1 MTVTTTPP
9 VLALSHLAENL
20 VGSEII
26 RIAAKINERIAAGET
41 INNLTIGDF
50 DPKVFPL
57 PEAYINE
64 IVTAYREG
72 HTNYPQANGMEAL
85 REAVSLHLKRTQGL
99 DYNKDCVLISGGA
112 RPLIYAA
119 YRAIV
124 DEGDTVV
131 FPIPSWNNN
140 HYSFLTGAK
149 MVAVDTTAANR
160 FLPTADDLR
169 PYLSDATLVAVCSP
183 LNPTGTSFSE
193 EGLGTIC
200 DLILEENARRPEGQ
214 KPLYL
219 LYDQIYSAL
228 TLRGAKHIDPVSL
241 RPEMRPYT
249 VFVDGVSKAFA
260 ATGVRVGW
268 TFGPERVV
276 AKMRAILS
284 HVGAWAPKPEQIA
297 TARLLRNEAETDRI
311 IDQHRSMV
319 TERVDALYEGFSKMK
334 AEGFPV
340 DAIPAEGAMYLTVK
354 IDLKG
359 MTLPN
364 GKAVTDSEDVT
375 LYLLE
380 EAGLGLVPFYA
391 FGAARSNPW
400 FRISVGTLRPEQVA
414 GIFDNLRK
422 ALAFTL

>member
-169 PYLSDATLVAVCSP
+169 PHLAGATLLAVCSP
-183 LNPTGTSFSE
+183 LNPTGTSFSA
-193 EGLGTIC
+193 EGLGDIC

-228 TLRGAKHIDPVSL
+228 TLHGAKHIDPVSL
-241 RPEMRPYT
+241 RPEMRLYT

-364 GKAVTDSEDVT
+364 GKAVTDAEDVT